1 MTAAIKVAVID
12 DHPMFRAGVV
22 SSIGQDEA
30 ISIIAEGGTRACAC
44 HIAETSP
51 PDVMLLDIS
60 MQGSS
65 FAILPEIRR
74 LSPGTKV
81 VMLTASE
88 SEDDV
93 IAAFKS
99 GACGFV
105 VKGTGGP
112 ELVRVI
118 GAVHAGGTY
127 LTPTLAAGL
136 LGGSRGSS
144 QSTATEAEL
153 TERELEVLKGVALGK
168 TNKEIARQISM
179 SEKTVKGHM
188 TSIMEKI
195 HVRNRVEAALFVTQA
210 ERKAESGRA

>member
-1 MTAAIKVAVID
+1 MTAAIQVAVID

-22 SSIGQDEA
+22 SSIGRDEA
-30 ISIIAEGGTRACAC
+30 ISIIAEGDSMASAC

-60 MQGSS
+60 MHGCS
-65 FAILPEIRR
+65 FEILSQIRR
-74 LSPGTKV
+74 LSPRTKV

-118 GAVHAGGTY
+118 GTVHGGGTY
-127 LTPTLAAGL
+127 ITPTLAAGL
-136 LGGSRGSS
+136 LAGSRGSS
-144 QSTATEAEL
+144 ESATTQAEL

-168 TNKEIARQISM
+168 TNKEIARLISM

-188 TSIMEKI
+188 TSIMKKVQ
-195 HVRNRVEAALFVTQA
+195 VRNRVEAALFVAQA
-210 ERKAESGRA
+210 ERKAETGRA